1 MSLLSFLNPLSRP
14 KPLDRE
20 KSRAPAIVRE
30 LLGEPRMAEADYAV
44 QRIVYGAVGVMVI
57 MAMLQSA
64 CNGNSGAEKEQSKD
78 TSGVVDV
85 APPAATAAPV
95 PVPSSNLTTAPAA
108 QNSIRAG
115 AQTASTLGSS
125 PASPRDVG
133 QSPVQD
139 AWTSAGTSRA
149 AGGWKGSGA
158 GAEKHNP
165 DETPNIFHWGMKFLG
180 GRLQGDP
187 EAFSLVPGKAEG
199 AAPAPNGHEANRKT
213 EGKGAAGE
221 KTGKA
226 KDRPDQSRKGAFL
239 ESGIRAGIRTIA
251 ALTAR
256 EARASVPAATSAEQA
271 SGADPVPV
279 VTAHEWKPAQGDFAV
294 PSVNTGS
301 EQFLVLEPTDDIAG
315 FLAYDVILACAPK
328 IHPATMSYL
337 IRRASAGQAWS
348 VGDPGDTFFS
358 STSAAGARA
367 VMRKLRE
374 KDVNFTTGLLQL
386 PRNLLE
392 DKGVAPEAALEPCIN
407 LRFGQ
412 ELLLREYQIA
422 LTASPDAPVA
432 ALAVALRQFEEMT
445 RSRAFVQVPYLYA
458 RGHADLDEDLANAAM
473 QAGDDPLSGES
484 QAQAD
489 SANPSEPVA
498 VRPMTKEEA
507 EKADESA
514 RLAQVRAISR
524 RKVAKANRPIEQ
536 DKPIQLTGRQA
547 LLGGVSGH
555 ETNPKEA
562 GAQSVEGG
570 LSRVPSVA
578 SSQAARSEAQEGGE
592 SGRETAGA
600 DVFSRKAPSGDGLLV
615 KAGGSAA
622 GAVF

>member
-1 MSLLSFLNPLSRP
+1 
-14 KPLDRE
+14 
-20 KSRAPAIVRE
+20 
-30 LLGEPRMAEADYAV
+30 
-44 QRIVYGAVGVMVI
+44 
-57 MAMLQSA
+57 
-64 CNGNSGAEKEQSKD
+64 
-78 TSGVVDV
+78 
-85 APPAATAAPV
+85 
-95 PVPSSNLTTAPAA
+95 
-108 QNSIRAG
+108 
-115 AQTASTLGSS
+115 
-125 PASPRDVG
+125 
-133 QSPVQD
+133 
-139 AWTSAGTSRA
+139 
-149 AGGWKGSGA
+149 
-158 GAEKHNP
+158 
-165 DETPNIFHWGMKFLG
+165 MKFLG
-180 GRLQGDP
+180 GRLQEAP
-187 EAFSLVPGKAEG
+187 EAFSLVPGRAEG
-199 AAPAPNGHEANRKT
+199 AAPAPNDHEVNRKT
-213 EGKGAAGE
+213 EGNGAAGE

-271 SGADPVPV
+271 SGAGQVPV
-279 VTAHEWKPAQGDFAV
+279 VTAQEWKPAQGDFVV
-294 PSVNTGS
+294 PSINTGS

-315 FLAYDVILACAPK
+315 FLAYDVILSCAPK

-348 VGDPGDTFFS
+348 VSDPGDTFFS

-392 DKGVAPEAALEPCIN
+392 DKGVAPEAALEPCVN

-422 LTASPDAPVA
+422 LTASPDAPVT

-458 RGHADLDEDLANAAM
+458 RGYADLEEDLANAAM

-484 QAQAD
+484 QAGAQAQAD
-489 SANPSEPVA
+489 QANPSEPVA

-524 RKVAKANRPIEQ
+524 RKVARANHPVEQ

-600 DVFSRKAPSGDGLLV
+600 DVFSRKAPSGGGLLV